1 MPEQKRLTAVKCTI
15 KDMTSGQYIKQEG
28 FNPNYIL
35 TMLGRTLSRVRVLGF
50 VVHKYQSDNKEYSA
64 ITIDDGTDTI
74 RVKAFKGMLIFDG
87 VEEGDLVDVI
97 GKVREWNGEI
107 YIIPEIVHKVD
118 DLNWIT
124 LRKLELKKQEEEDR
138 EIKKLVLEK
147 QKSTSDLDELKR
159 LMQERHHIEP
169 ERVEAIIASEELG
182 EEEAEKSKDT
192 EESKKKILEIIE
204 KLDSG
209 EGADYT
215 DIIEESGL
223 DEQTIDPIINELLS
237 DGVCFEPKPGRIKK
251 L

>member
-15 KDMTSGQYIKQEG
+15 KDLTSGQYIKQEG

-35 TMLGRTLSRVRVLGF
+35 TPLGRMISRARIMAF
-50 VVHKYQSDNKEYSA
+50 VVHKYQSENREYSA

-74 RVKAFKGMLIFDG
+74 RAKAFKGMLIFDG
-87 VEEGDLVDVI
+87 VEQGDLVDVI
-97 GKVREWNGEI
+97 GKVRQWNEEI
-107 YIIPEIVHKVD
+107 YIIPEIVYKVE
-118 DLNWIT
+118 DLNSIT
-124 LRKLELKKQEEEDR
+124 LRRLELKKQEEEDR
-138 EIKKLVLEK
+138 KIKKMVQEK
-147 QKSTSDLDELKR
+147 QKETSDLDELKR

-169 ERVEAIIASEELG
+169 ERVEAIIASEEMTETEKPKDTG
-182 EEEAEKSKDT
+182 KSK
-192 EESKKKILEIIE
+192 EQVLELIE

-223 DEQTIDPIINELLS
+223 DEQTIDPIINELLA
-237 DGVCFEPKPGRIKK
+237 DGACFEPKPGRIKK